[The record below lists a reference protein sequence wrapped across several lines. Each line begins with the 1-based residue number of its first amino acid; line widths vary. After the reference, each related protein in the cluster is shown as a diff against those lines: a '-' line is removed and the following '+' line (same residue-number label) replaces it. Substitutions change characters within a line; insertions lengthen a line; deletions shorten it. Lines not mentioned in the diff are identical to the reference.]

1 MKCDHCGL
9 VYFPEGLQ
17 GLRGIQGNPAP
28 GILKDNPSEPEKT
41 GFFASSRPS
50 GGVGA
55 YEPVS
60 ASDYH
65 AERAQWDAARKNLER
80 DNLKMKKLLESIIR
94 NDEEGSKIFAE
105 IREVLRYV

>member
-1 MKCDHCGL
+1 MAA
-9 VYFPEGLQ
+9 Y
-17 GLRGIQGNPAP
+17 
-28 GILKDNPSEPEKT
+28 LKVKKRPDT
-41 GFFASSRPS
+41 FFAGST
-50 GGVGA
+50 
-55 YEPVS
+55 PVS